1 MNSQISPDNS
11 LVEPGQKAGHG
22 RSKAALGENA
32 ASNNL
37 RGLGTVANAVLS
49 LESKCRRLS
58 RYGRCQGGLLL
69 HDLRA
74 VVARSFY
81 FVVSVLGSRRIF
93 GLIGFSAGFTVERI
107 EKPIGVAGAL
117 DRPLAAP
124 MAKEIALTMTN
135 FDEPMDP
142 A

>member
-1 MNSQISPDNS
+1 MISPDNS

-37 RGLGTVANAVLS
+37 RGFGTVANAVLS
-49 LESKCRRLS
+49 LESKCRRFS

-74 VVARSFY
+74 V
-81 FVVSVLGSRRIF
+81 
-93 GLIGFSAGFTVERI
+93 
-107 EKPIGVAGAL
+107 
-117 DRPLAAP
+117 
-124 MAKEIALTMTN
+124 
-135 FDEPMDP
+135 
-142 A
+142 